1 MKKGIKNVAVSV
13 HNRLLQRAKDE
24 GRAFNELLQL
34 YGLKRLLYR
43 ISRSEDADR
52 FVLKG
57 ALMLPLWGD
66 GIARTTKDIDL
77 HGRQTATVDEIVSVI
92 RSSVAVDVEDDGL
105 RFPVDE
111 VAGDEIRL
119 EAKYDGVRVRLRAYL
134 GKAVIALQVDVG
146 FGDVIKPAPSSITYP
161 TLLDFPAPTL
171 LGYPPETTIAE
182 KLEAMVSLDVRNTR
196 LKDFLD
202 IWLLAQR
209 REFEGARIVEAIRAT
224 FERRGTQLPTE
235 IPVALTDGYLD
246 LPARQRQWQAYL
258 KKGRIEGAPDSL
270 ADVAQVIVRFLMP
283 VVEAARGLDSLPGR
297 WPAGGPWQAGPHGA
311 PMALLNRF

>member
-1 MKKGIKNVAVSV
+1 VKKGIKNMAVSV
-13 HNRLLQRAKDE
+13 HTRLLQRAKDE

-34 YGLKRLLYR
+34 YGMERLLYR
-43 ISRSEDADR
+43 ISQSEHAER

-57 ALMLPLWGD
+57 ALMLQLWGD

-77 HGRQTATVDEIVSVI
+77 HGRQTATVDEIVSAL
-92 RSSVAVDVEDDGL
+92 RDSVAVDVEDDGL

-111 VAGDEIRL
+111 ISGDEIRL
-119 EAKYDGVRVRLRAYL
+119 EAKYDGVRVKLRANL

-146 FGDVIKPAPSSITYP
+146 FGDVIKPAPASITYP

-182 KLEAMVSLDVRNTR
+182 KFEAMVSLDVRNTR

-202 IWLLAQR
+202 IWLLAEH
-209 REFEGARIVEAIRAT
+209 REFEGARLAEAIQAT

-235 IPVALTDGYLD
+235 IPIALTARYYD
-246 LPARQRQWQAYL
+246 LPARHQQWQAYL
-258 KKGRIEGAPDSL
+258 RKGRIEGAPGSL
-270 ADVAQVIVRFLMP
+270 AEIAKVIARFLMP
-283 VVEAARGLDSLPGR
+283 VVEATQGLKPLPER
-297 WPAGGPWQAGPHGA
+297 WPASGPWQIGP
-311 PMALLNRF
+311 RST